1 MEFVIFFIKGWCKMR
16 KYKVTAYIWRK
27 THSKVI
33 EAKNSVEANKKIDY
47 GHKMSNYG
55 NGSFFRG
62 VSVKSVK
69 K

>member
-1 MEFVIFFIKGWCKMR
+1 MR